1 MLYRAGALVNIRG
14 TFLYTHI
21 PQDMWK
27 WLPSEHKHRKRAS
40 PHLLDVVIQG
50 DNGEGG
56 GEIGTARDSCAQRS
70 RFRDESMISGHL
82 EVRRLIVLI
91 KHLNV
96 EIGKRW
102 ERVSII
108 LLRLEKRMPWV
119 KSSWVLTL
127 RWNTV
132 VWNHCF
138 FGLLHAAYMRIAMW

>member
-1 MLYRAGALVNIRG
+1 MLFSILICFSKCSIEQELWL
-14 TFLYTHI
+14 TSEEHFYTHTSLRTCEN
-21 PQDMWK
+21 DCRLSTRK
-27 WLPSEHKHRKRAS
+27 RKRAS

-108 LLRLEKRMPWV
+108 LLRLEKRMP
-119 KSSWVLTL
+119 
-127 RWNTV
+127 
-132 VWNHCF
+132 
-138 FGLLHAAYMRIAMW
+138 